1 MIPIY
6 EADRLEDLPLFDR
19 PPQAEEDV
27 DAAVAAILADVRT
40 RGDEA
45 LREYTR
51 RFDGADLERFA
62 GDGGGA
68 ARRLGPC
75 GREFPGDAAAGGG
88 QYPALP

>member
-1 MIPIY
+1 MRRTAWRTCPS
-6 EADRLEDLPLFDR
+6 FDR

-40 RGDEA
+40 RGM
-45 LREYTR
+45 RPCGEYTR
-51 RFDGADLERFA
+51 RFDGADLERFEVTA
-62 GDGGGA
+62 EELRA
-68 ARRLGPC
+68 AWDC

>member
-1 MIPIY
+1 MRRT
-6 EADRLEDLPLFDR
+6 ALEDLPLFDR
-19 PPQAEEDV
+19 DPQAEEDV
-27 DAAVAAILADVRT
+27 DAAVDAILADVRT
-40 RGDEA
+40 RGDAA

-51 RFDGADLERFA
+51 RFDGAVSGAVR